1 MNSILSI
8 SAMTHRF
15 GGLAALSNFNLE
27 IPQGAIYG
35 LIGPNGSGKTT
46 TFNLISG
53 IYRPTEGSICLEG
66 TRINGMKPY
75 RIVRRGIARTF
86 QNLRIF
92 ENLSVLDNIRIA
104 LNGSAHSGL
113 ISSIMRTPSFIRE
126 EKEIRERAFELLKS
140 MGLDC
145 RAFQTAKNLP
155 YGEQRRLE
163 IARAIATGPRLLLL
177 DEPAAGMNP
186 KEVEQLMSLIT
197 GARRSFN
204 LTILLIE
211 HHMKFVMGI
220 CENITVLN
228 FGETIA
234 QGRPENVASDPRV
247 LEAYLG
253 RRGAQC

>member
-1 MNSILSI
+1 MKSLLKI
-8 SAMTHRF
+8 SGMTHRF
-15 GGLAALSNFNLE
+15 GGLAAVSNLNIEL
-27 IPQGAIYG
+27 PQGAIYG

-46 TFNLISG
+46 TFNLITG
-53 IYRPTEGSICLEG
+53 IYRPSEGSIRLDGRE
-66 TRINGMKPY
+66 IAGMKPY
-75 RIVRRGIARTF
+75 RIVRLGIARTF

-104 LNGSAHSGL
+104 LNGSAHSGIIPSVL
-113 ISSIMRTPSFIRE
+113 RTPSFKRE
-126 EKEIRERAFELLKS
+126 EKAIRDKAYELLKG
-140 MGLDC
+140 MKLEY
-145 RAFQTAKNLP
+145 RADQMAKNLP

-163 IARAIATGPRLLLL
+163 IARAIATEPKLLLL

-186 KEVEQLMSLIT
+186 KEVEELMALIID
-197 GARRSFN
+197 ARKAFG

-234 QGRPENVASDPRV
+234 CGRPEEVASDARV